1 MKAFFSYMQI
11 VSYSNL
17 FQYKFILAYA
27 NTQNRKKKKIIK
39 CIIKHM
45 ETYKLCDL

>member
-1 MKAFFSYMQI
+1 MKAFSSFYIQI
-11 VSYSNL
+11 VSNSNL

-27 NTQNRKKKKIIK
+27 NTQNWKKEKKIK

-45 ETYKLCDL
+45 ET